1 MRNALICLVFILGTL
16 TIVTAEGITHEV
28 QRGETLYSIA
38 RSYGVTPGDLVR
50 SNGIESPELLL
61 PGTLLTVPG
70 QYRVRKGDTLFS
82 ISRSYGISV
91 AELSRLNDLD
101 GSTIVAGQRLRV
113 PLSDEDADVRIASD
127 TGTPSDDSVASND
140 GADANDDADDGA
152 DAGDKGDADD
162 DGDADDGGNAGG
174 DSDREDPA
182 AVPRSIPVALSI
194 TEPLSFEEG
203 GAWPVAG
210 SRRNL
215 EGKFPGV
222 MIQAARGTPVA
233 AVSAGRIVYSGPHSS
248 FGNVVFVQ
256 SRQGYV
262 YVYGGQET
270 VAVSVGDEVAAGMML
285 GTVGVSPTEG
295 SPALYFSVWRNNR
308 FVDPEQAPR
317 G

>member
-1 MRNALICLVFILGTL
+1 MRNALICLVFMLGTL
-16 TIVTAEGITHEV
+16 TIVSAQGITHEV

-38 RSYGVTPGDLVR
+38 RSYGVTAGDLVR
-50 SNGIESPELLL
+50 ENGIESPELLL
-61 PGTLLTVPG
+61 PGTILTVPG

-82 ISRSYGISV
+82 ISRSYGVSI

-101 GSTIVAGQRLRV
+101 GSTIVVGQRLRV
-113 PLSDEDADVRIASD
+113 PVGSEEDETRIA
-127 TGTPSDDSVASND
+127 A
-140 GADANDDADDGA
+140 
-152 DAGDKGDADD
+152 
-162 DGDADDGGNAGG
+162 DGGSARSPGESELPEKAPSPGEADGQNPGAPDGG
-174 DSDREDPA
+174 SEAPQDDTPA
-182 AVPRSIPVALSI
+182 VARPIPVALSI

-210 SRRNL
+210 NRRNL

-222 MIQAARGTPVA
+222 MIEADRGTPVA

-262 YVYGGQET
+262 YVYGGQES
-270 VAVSVGDEVAAGMML
+270 VAVSVGDEVAAGMMI